1 MRRIKM
7 TIKDAFNRLQNEDHV
22 YMIFNT
28 NSIVPYV
35 RCDTD
40 DTMLDYASLYF
51 SEEMAL
57 ADAKA
62 LTAEG
67 LGPKT
72 AMKINK
78 DQIVSVLIDTLYLGI
93 DAIKFNLEEE
103 SMIIETEQ
111 MVRIDPDVKSP
122 DGKPYLINRPAQISM
137 VYLVQEL
144 MKRPDSP
151 RRDPQLLNEYQTEA
165 LRDIANSSFYVAF
178 TELKDK
184 APASEGAAENADSPD
199 TEASDTDN
207 GAAPDN
213 ESSTADTNGKSGE
226 NDMKHVKK
234 FVPAVLKD
242 KEGRLML
249 PIFTDINEL
258 KKAFRGQPEQ
268 KVPYRAMPYRE
279 IVAAFINDKAK
290 LDGIIVNP
298 AGVKLPMLKK
308 SVQTL
313 AADRRFIPE
322 EK

>member
-1 MRRIKM
+1 M

-111 MVRIDPDVKSP
+111 MVRIDPNVKSP

-151 RRDPQLLNEYQTEA
+151 KRDPQLLNEYQTEA

-184 APASEGAAENADSPD
+184 APAAAAEDTAENAGSSDNAASGTD
-199 TEASDTDN
+199 TGAATDN
-207 GAAPDN
+207 NAA
-213 ESSTADTNGKSGE
+213 TADADGKSDESGSE
-226 NDMKHVKK
+226 HVKK

-313 AADRRFIPE
+313 AADKRFIPE

>member
-1 MRRIKM
+1 M

-111 MVRIDPDVKSP
+111 MVRIDPNVKSP

-151 RRDPQLLNEYQTEA
+151 KRDPQLLNEYQTEA

-184 APASEGAAENADSPD
+184 APAAEGTAENAGSSDNAASGTD
-199 TEASDTDN
+199 TGAATDN
-207 GAAPDN
+207 NAA
-213 ESSTADTNGKSGE
+213 TADADGKSDESGSE
-226 NDMKHVKK
+226 HVKK

-313 AADRRFIPE
+313 AADKRFIPE

>member
-1 MRRIKM
+1 M

-111 MVRIDPDVKSP
+111 MVRIDPNVKSP

-151 RRDPQLLNEYQTEA
+151 KRDPQLLNEYQTEA

-184 APASEGAAENADSPD
+184 TAAAEGAAENADSPD
-199 TEASDTDN
+199 NAASGTDTGAATDN
-207 GAAPDN
+207 NTATAA
-213 ESSTADTNGKSGE
+213 ADGKSSE
-226 NDMKHVKK
+226 TDTEHVKK

-308 SVQTL
+308 SVQKL
-313 AADRRFIPE
+313 AADKRFIPE

>member
-1 MRRIKM
+1 M

-111 MVRIDPDVKSP
+111 MVRIDPNVKSP

-151 RRDPQLLNEYQTEA
+151 KRDPQLLNEYQTEA

-184 APASEGAAENADSPD
+184 APAAAAEDTAENAGSSDNAASGTD
-199 TEASDTDN
+199 TGAATDN
-207 GAAPDN
+207 NAA
-213 ESSTADTNGKSGE
+213 TADADGKSDESGSE
-226 NDMKHVKK
+226 HVKK

-308 SVQTL
+308 SVKTL
-313 AADRRFIPE
+313 AADKRFIPE

>member
-1 MRRIKM
+1 M

-111 MVRIDPDVKSP
+111 MVRIDPNVKSP

-151 RRDPQLLNEYQTEA
+151 KRDPQLLNEYQTEA

-184 APASEGAAENADSPD
+184 APAAAAEDTAENADSSDNAASGTD
-199 TEASDTDN
+199 TGAATDN
-207 GAAPDN
+207 NAA
-213 ESSTADTNGKSGE
+213 TADADGKSDESGSE
-226 NDMKHVKK
+226 HVKK

-313 AADRRFIPE
+313 AADKRFIPE

>member
-1 MRRIKM
+1 M

-111 MVRIDPDVKSP
+111 MVRIDPNVKSP

-151 RRDPQLLNEYQTEA
+151 KRDPQLLNEYQTEA

-184 APASEGAAENADSPD
+184 APAAAAEDTAENADSSDNAASGTD
-199 TEASDTDN
+199 TGAATDN
-207 GAAPDN
+207 NAA
-213 ESSTADTNGKSGE
+213 TADADGKSGE
-226 NDMKHVKK
+226 SGSEHVKK

-298 AGVKLPMLKK
+298 AGIKLPMLKK

-313 AADRRFIPE
+313 AADKRFIPE

>member
-1 MRRIKM
+1 M

-72 AMKINK
+72 AMRINK

-93 DAIKFNLEEE
+93 DAIKFNLEDE

-111 MVRIDPDVKSP
+111 MVRIDPNVKSP

-151 RRDPQLLNEYQTEA
+151 KRDPQLLNEYQTEA

-184 APASEGAAENADSPD
+184 APAAEGTAENAGSSDNAASGTD
-199 TEASDTDN
+199 TGAATDN
-207 GAAPDN
+207 NAA
-213 ESSTADTNGKSGE
+213 TADADGKSDESGSE
-226 NDMKHVKK
+226 HVKK

-313 AADRRFIPE
+313 AADKRFIPE

>member
-1 MRRIKM
+1 M

-35 RCDTD
+35 RCDTE

-93 DAIKFNLEEE
+93 DAIKFNLEND

-111 MVRIDPDVKSP
+111 MVRIDPNVKSP

-151 RRDPQLLNEYQTEA
+151 KRDPQLLNEYQTEA

-184 APASEGAAENADSPD
+184 APAAAAEGTAENADSPD
-199 TEASDTDN
+199 NAASGTDTGSATDN
-207 GAAPDN
+207 NAA
-213 ESSTADTNGKSGE
+213 TADADGKSGE
-226 NDMKHVKK
+226 SGSEHVKK
-234 FVPAVLKD
+234 FIPAVLKD

-313 AADRRFIPE
+313 AADKRFIPE

>member
-1 MRRIKM
+1 M

-72 AMKINK
+72 AMTINK

-111 MVRIDPDVKSP
+111 MVRIDPNVKSP

-151 RRDPQLLNEYQTEA
+151 KRDPQLLNEYQTEA

-184 APASEGAAENADSPD
+184 APAAAAEDTAENADSSDNAASGTD
-199 TEASDTDN
+199 TGAATDN
-207 GAAPDN
+207 NAA
-213 ESSTADTNGKSGE
+213 TADADGKSGE
-226 NDMKHVKK
+226 SDSEHVKK

-313 AADRRFIPE
+313 AADKRFIPE

>member
-1 MRRIKM
+1 M

-35 RCDTD
+35 RCDTE

-72 AMKINK
+72 AMRINK

-111 MVRIDPDVKSP
+111 MVRIDPNVKSP

-151 RRDPQLLNEYQTEA
+151 KRDPQLLNEYQTEA

-184 APASEGAAENADSPD
+184 TPASEGTTENAGSSDNA
-199 TEASDTDN
+199 ASGTDN
-207 GAAPDN
+207 GAAHDN
-213 ESSTADTNGKSGE
+213 EASTADTDGKSGE
-226 NDMKHVKK
+226 NDAEHVKK

-313 AADRRFIPE
+313 AADKRFIPE

>member
-1 MRRIKM
+1 M

-35 RCDTD
+35 RCDTE

-93 DAIKFNLEEE
+93 DAIKFNLEND

-111 MVRIDPDVKSP
+111 MVRIDPNVKSP

-151 RRDPQLLNEYQTEA
+151 KRDPQLLNEYQTEA

-184 APASEGAAENADSPD
+184 APAAAAEDTAENADSSDNAASGTD
-199 TEASDTDN
+199 TGAATDN
-207 GAAPDN
+207 NAA
-213 ESSTADTNGKSGE
+213 TADADGKSGE
-226 NDMKHVKK
+226 SGSEHVKK

-313 AADRRFIPE
+313 AADKRFIPE

>member
-1 MRRIKM
+1 M

-111 MVRIDPDVKSP
+111 MVRIDPNVKSP

-151 RRDPQLLNEYQTEA
+151 KRDPQLLNEYQTEA

-184 APASEGAAENADSPD
+184 APAAAAEDTAENADSPD
-199 TEASDTDN
+199 NAVSGTDN
-207 GAAPDN
+207 GAANDN
-213 ESSTADTNGKSGE
+213 NAATAAADGKSSE
-226 NDMKHVKK
+226 TDTEHVKK

-279 IVAAFINDKAK
+279 IVVAFINDKAK

-313 AADRRFIPE
+313 AADKRFIPE

>member
-1 MRRIKM
+1 M

-111 MVRIDPDVKSP
+111 MVRIDPNVKSP
-122 DGKPYLINRPAQISM
+122 DGKPYLINRPAQIRM

-151 RRDPQLLNEYQTEA
+151 KRDPQLLNEYQTEA
-165 LRDIANSSFYVAF
+165 LRDIANSSFYVAV

-184 APASEGAAENADSPD
+184 APAAAAEDTAENAGSSDNAASGTD
-199 TEASDTDN
+199 TGAATDN
-207 GAAPDN
+207 NAA
-213 ESSTADTNGKSGE
+213 TADADGKSDESGSE
-226 NDMKHVKK
+226 HVKK

-313 AADRRFIPE
+313 AADKRFIPE

>member
-1 MRRIKM
+1 
-7 TIKDAFNRLQNEDHV
+7 
-22 YMIFNT
+22 
-28 NSIVPYV
+28 
-35 RCDTD
+35 
-40 DTMLDYASLYF
+40 
-51 SEEMAL
+51 
-57 ADAKA
+57 
-62 LTAEG
+62 
-67 LGPKT
+67 
-72 AMKINK
+72 
-78 DQIVSVLIDTLYLGI
+78 
-93 DAIKFNLEEE
+93 
-103 SMIIETEQ
+103 
-111 MVRIDPDVKSP
+111 MVRIDPNVKSP

-151 RRDPQLLNEYQTEA
+151 KRDPQLLNEYQTEA

-184 APASEGAAENADSPD
+184 APAAEGAAENAGSSDNA
-199 TEASDTDN
+199 ASGTDN
-207 GAAPDN
+207 GAAPAN
-213 ESSTADTNGKSGE
+213 EASTADTDGKSGE
-226 NDMKHVKK
+226 NGAEHVKK

-313 AADRRFIPE
+313 AADKRFIPE

>member
-1 MRRIKM
+1 M

-35 RCDTD
+35 RCDTE

-93 DAIKFNLEEE
+93 DAIKFNLEND

-111 MVRIDPDVKSP
+111 MVRIDPNVKSP

-151 RRDPQLLNEYQTEA
+151 KRDPQLLNEYQTEA

-184 APASEGAAENADSPD
+184 APAAAAEGTAENADSSDNAAPGTD
-199 TEASDTDN
+199 T

-213 ESSTADTNGKSGE
+213 EASAADTDGNSDDKNSE
-226 NDMKHVKK
+226 HVKK

-313 AADRRFIPE
+313 AADKRFIPE

>member
-1 MRRIKM
+1 M

-111 MVRIDPDVKSP
+111 MVRIDPNVKSP

-151 RRDPQLLNEYQTEA
+151 KRDPQLLNEYQTEA

-184 APASEGAAENADSPD
+184 APAAAAEGTAENADSSDNAAPGTD
-199 TEASDTDN
+199 T

-213 ESSTADTNGKSGE
+213 EASTAAADGKSSE
-226 NDMKHVKK
+226 TDTEHVKK

-313 AADRRFIPE
+313 AADKRFIPE

>member
-1 MRRIKM
+1 M

-111 MVRIDPDVKSP
+111 MVRIDPNVKSP

-151 RRDPQLLNEYQTEA
+151 KRDPQLLNEYQTEA

-184 APASEGAAENADSPD
+184 APAAAAEGTAENADSSDNAAPGTD
-199 TEASDTDN
+199 TGAATDN
-207 GAAPDN
+207 NAA
-213 ESSTADTNGKSGE
+213 TADADGKSGE
-226 NDMKHVKK
+226 SGSEHVKK

-313 AADRRFIPE
+313 AADKRFIPE

>member
-1 MRRIKM
+1 M

-35 RCDTD
+35 RCDTN

-111 MVRIDPDVKSP
+111 MVRIDPNVKSP

-151 RRDPQLLNEYQTEA
+151 KRDPQLLNEYQTEA

-184 APASEGAAENADSPD
+184 APAAAAEDTAENADSSDNAASGTD
-199 TEASDTDN
+199 TGAATDN
-207 GAAPDN
+207 NAA
-213 ESSTADTNGKSGE
+213 TADADGKSGE
-226 NDMKHVKK
+226 SGSEHVKK

-298 AGVKLPMLKK
+298 AGVKLPMLNK

-313 AADRRFIPE
+313 AADKRFIPE

>member
-1 MRRIKM
+1 M

-111 MVRIDPDVKSP
+111 MVRIDPNVKSP

-151 RRDPQLLNEYQTEA
+151 KRDPQLLNEYQTEA

-184 APASEGAAENADSPD
+184 APAAEDTAENADSSDYAASGTD
-199 TEASDTDN
+199 TGAATDN
-207 GAAPDN
+207 NAA
-213 ESSTADTNGKSGE
+213 TADADGKSGE
-226 NDMKHVKK
+226 SGSEHVKK

-313 AADRRFIPE
+313 AADKRFIPE

>member
-1 MRRIKM
+1 M

-111 MVRIDPDVKSP
+111 MVRIDPNVKSP

-151 RRDPQLLNEYQTEA
+151 KRDPQLLNEYQTEA

-184 APASEGAAENADSPD
+184 APAAAAEDTAENAGSSDNAASGTD
-199 TEASDTDN
+199 TGAATDN
-207 GAAPDN
+207 NAA
-213 ESSTADTNGKSGE
+213 TADADGKSGE
-226 NDMKHVKK
+226 SGSEHVKK

-313 AADRRFIPE
+313 AADKRFIPE

>member
-1 MRRIKM
+1 M

-111 MVRIDPDVKSP
+111 MVRIDPNVKSP

-151 RRDPQLLNEYQTEA
+151 KRDPQLLNEYQTEA

-184 APASEGAAENADSPD
+184 APAAAAEDTAENAGSSDNAASGTD
-199 TEASDTDN
+199 TGAATDN
-207 GAAPDN
+207 NAA
-213 ESSTADTNGKSGE
+213 TADSDGKSGE
-226 NDMKHVKK
+226 SGSEHVKK

-313 AADRRFIPE
+313 AADKRFIPE

>member
-1 MRRIKM
+1 M

-111 MVRIDPDVKSP
+111 MVRIDPNVKSP

-151 RRDPQLLNEYQTEA
+151 KRDPQLLNEYQTEA

-184 APASEGAAENADSPD
+184 APAAAAEGAAENADSSDNAASGTD
-199 TEASDTDN
+199 T

-213 ESSTADTNGKSGE
+213 EASTAAADGKSGE
-226 NDMKHVKK
+226 SGSEYVKK

-313 AADRRFIPE
+313 AADKRFIPE

>member
-1 MRRIKM
+1 M

-111 MVRIDPDVKSP
+111 MVRIDPNVKSP

-151 RRDPQLLNEYQTEA
+151 KRDPQLLNEYQTEA
-165 LRDIANSSFYVAF
+165 LRDIANSNFYVAF
-178 TELKDK
+178 NELKDK
-184 APASEGAAENADSPD
+184 TAAAEGAAENADSSDNAASGTD
-199 TEASDTDN
+199 TGAATDN
-207 GAAPDN
+207 NAA
-213 ESSTADTNGKSGE
+213 TADADGKSGE
-226 NDMKHVKK
+226 SGSEHVKK

-313 AADRRFIPE
+313 AADKRFIPE

>member
-1 MRRIKM
+1 M

-111 MVRIDPDVKSP
+111 MVRIDPNVKSP

-151 RRDPQLLNEYQTEA
+151 KRDPQLLNEYQTEA

-184 APASEGAAENADSPD
+184 APAAAAEDTAENAGSSDNAAAGTD
-199 TEASDTDN
+199 TGAATDN
-207 GAAPDN
+207 NAA
-213 ESSTADTNGKSGE
+213 TADADGKSDESGSE
-226 NDMKHVKK
+226 HVKK

-313 AADRRFIPE
+313 AADKRFIPE

>member
-1 MRRIKM
+1 M
-7 TIKDAFNRLQNEDHV
+7 TIKDAFNRLQTEDHV

-62 LTAEG
+62 LTADG

-111 MVRIDPDVKSP
+111 MVRIDPNVKSP

-151 RRDPQLLNEYQTEA
+151 KRDPQLLNEYQTEA

-184 APASEGAAENADSPD
+184 SPASEGAAENADNTD
-199 TEASDTDN
+199 NTASNDN
-207 GAAPDN
+207 GASPDN
-213 ESSTADTNGKSGE
+213 DVSTADTDGRSSE
-226 NDMKHVKK
+226 NSTEHVKK

-279 IVAAFINDKAK
+279 IVATFINDKAK

-298 AGVKLPMLKK
+298 AGVKLPMLKR

-313 AADRRFIPE
+313 AADKRFIPE

>member
-1 MRRIKM
+1 M

-111 MVRIDPDVKSP
+111 MVRIDPNVKSP

-151 RRDPQLLNEYQTEA
+151 KRDPQLLNEYQTEA

-184 APASEGAAENADSPD
+184 APAAEGTAENAGSSDNAASGTD
-199 TEASDTDN
+199 T

-213 ESSTADTNGKSGE
+213 EASTAAADGKSSEPGTE
-226 NDMKHVKK
+226 HVKK

-242 KEGRLML
+242 KECRLML

-313 AADRRFIPE
+313 AADKRFIPE

>member
-1 MRRIKM
+1 M

-111 MVRIDPDVKSP
+111 MVRIDPNVKSP

-151 RRDPQLLNEYQTEA
+151 KRDPQLLNEYQTEA

-184 APASEGAAENADSPD
+184 APAAAAEDTAENADSSDNAASGTD
-199 TEASDTDN
+199 TGAATDN
-207 GAAPDN
+207 NAA
-213 ESSTADTNGKSGE
+213 TADSDGKSGE
-226 NDMKHVKK
+226 SGSEHVKK

-313 AADRRFIPE
+313 AADKRFIPE

>member
-1 MRRIKM
+1 
-7 TIKDAFNRLQNEDHV
+7 
-22 YMIFNT
+22 
-28 NSIVPYV
+28 
-35 RCDTD
+35 
-40 DTMLDYASLYF
+40 MLDYASLYF

-111 MVRIDPDVKSP
+111 MVRIDPNVKSP

-151 RRDPQLLNEYQTEA
+151 KRDPQLLNEYQTEA

-184 APASEGAAENADSPD
+184 APAAAAEDTAENADSSDNAASGTD
-199 TEASDTDN
+199 TGAATDN
-207 GAAPDN
+207 NAA
-213 ESSTADTNGKSGE
+213 TADADGKSGE
-226 NDMKHVKK
+226 SGSEHVKK

-308 SVQTL
+308 SVQKL
-313 AADRRFIPE
+313 AADKRFIPE

>member
-1 MRRIKM
+1 M
-7 TIKDAFNRLQNEDHV
+7 TIKDAFNRLKNEDHV

-111 MVRIDPDVKSP
+111 MVRIDPNVKSP

-151 RRDPQLLNEYQTEA
+151 KRDPQLLNEYQTEA

-184 APASEGAAENADSPD
+184 APAAAAEDTAENADSSD
-199 TEASDTDN
+199 SSESGADNGSSHDNEASAADTD
-207 GAAPDN
+207 
-213 ESSTADTNGKSGE
+213 GKSGE
-226 NDMKHVKK
+226 SGSEHVKK

-249 PIFTDINEL
+249 SIFTDINEL

-313 AADRRFIPE
+313 AADKRFIPE

>member
-1 MRRIKM
+1 M

-35 RCDTD
+35 RCDTE

-111 MVRIDPDVKSP
+111 MVRIDPNVKSP

-151 RRDPQLLNEYQTEA
+151 KRDPQLLNEYQTEA

-184 APASEGAAENADSPD
+184 APAAAAEGAAENADSSDNAASGTD
-199 TEASDTDN
+199 T

-213 ESSTADTNGKSGE
+213 EASTAAADGKSGE
-226 NDMKHVKK
+226 SGSEYVKK

-313 AADRRFIPE
+313 AADKRFIPE

>member
-1 MRRIKM
+1 M

-111 MVRIDPDVKSP
+111 MVRIDPNVKSP

-151 RRDPQLLNEYQTEA
+151 KRDPQLLNEYQTEA

-184 APASEGAAENADSPD
+184 APAAAAEDTAENADSSDNAASGTD
-199 TEASDTDN
+199 TGAATDN
-207 GAAPDN
+207 NAA
-213 ESSTADTNGKSGE
+213 TADADGKSGE
-226 NDMKHVKK
+226 SGSEHVKK

-308 SVQTL
+308 SVQKL
-313 AADRRFIPE
+313 AADKRFIPE

>member
-1 MRRIKM
+1 M

-111 MVRIDPDVKSP
+111 MVRIDPNVKSP

-151 RRDPQLLNEYQTEA
+151 KRDPQLLNEYQTEA

-184 APASEGAAENADSPD
+184 APAAAAEDTAENADSSDNAASGTD
-199 TEASDTDN
+199 TGAATDN
-207 GAAPDN
+207 NAA
-213 ESSTADTNGKSGE
+213 TADADGKSGE
-226 NDMKHVKK
+226 SGSEHVKK

-313 AADRRFIPE
+313 AADKRFIPE

>member
-1 MRRIKM
+1 M

-111 MVRIDPDVKSP
+111 MVRIDPNVKSP

-151 RRDPQLLNEYQTEA
+151 KRDPQLLNEYQTEA

-184 APASEGAAENADSPD
+184 APAAEGAAENADSPD
-199 TEASDTDN
+199 SSESGADNGSSHDNEASAADTDGN
-207 GAAPDN
+207 SDDKN
-213 ESSTADTNGKSGE
+213 SE
-226 NDMKHVKK
+226 HVKK

-313 AADRRFIPE
+313 AADKRFIPE

>member
-1 MRRIKM
+1 M

-72 AMKINK
+72 AMRINK

-111 MVRIDPDVKSP
+111 MVRIDPNVKSP

-151 RRDPQLLNEYQTEA
+151 KRDPQLLNEYQTEA

-184 APASEGAAENADSPD
+184 APASEGTAENAGSSDNA
-199 TEASDTDN
+199 ASGTDN
-207 GAAPDN
+207 GAAHDN
-213 ESSTADTNGKSGE
+213 EASAADTDGKSGE
-226 NDMKHVKK
+226 NGAEHVKK

-313 AADRRFIPE
+313 AADKRFIPE

>member
-1 MRRIKM
+1 M

-93 DAIKFNLEEE
+93 DAIKFNLEND

-111 MVRIDPDVKSP
+111 MVRIDPNVKSP

-151 RRDPQLLNEYQTEA
+151 KRDPQLLNEYQTEA

-184 APASEGAAENADSPD
+184 APAAAAEDTAENADSSDNAASGTD
-199 TEASDTDN
+199 TGAATDN
-207 GAAPDN
+207 NAA
-213 ESSTADTNGKSGE
+213 TADADGKSGE
-226 NDMKHVKK
+226 SGSEHVKK

-313 AADRRFIPE
+313 AADKRFIPE